1 MKENL
6 SLIVNKVSCT
16 RNSINI
22 FKPLTFKVY
31 KGQLLVIKGKNGTGK
46 TTLLHCL
53 AGIIPYQG
61 VIKWKVKN
69 KKIGYVGHKFGLKE
83 YETVEEFIN
92 FWREVY
98 KSQIILE
105 DIVRKFSLSKLI
117 YSPIGFLSYGQKKK
131 LSFIR
136 LFLLKSKIWLLD
148 EPFSGM
154 DAINRNMISK
164 MIEKNINNNGIVL
177 MSTHESRRILNVK
190 NKKEIEIV

>member
-53 AGIIPYQG
+53 AGIIPHQG
-61 VIKWKVKN
+61 VIKWKIKN
-69 KKIGYVGHKFGLKE
+69 NKIGYVGHKFGLKD

-148 EPFSGM
+148 E
-154 DAINRNMISK
+154 
-164 MIEKNINNNGIVL
+164 
-177 MSTHESRRILNVK
+177 TY
-190 NKKEIEIV
+190 

>member
-98 KSQIILE
+98 GLVRDGIYFTIFKIKDRQYNSLE
-105 DIVRKFSLSKLI
+105 
-117 YSPIGFLSYGQKKK
+117 
-131 LSFIR
+131 
-136 LFLLKSKIWLLD
+136 
-148 EPFSGM
+148 
-154 DAINRNMISK
+154 
-164 MIEKNINNNGIVL
+164 
-177 MSTHESRRILNVK
+177 
-190 NKKEIEIV
+190 